1 MELAVGRDARFG
13 VTLDADPVHDLGHH
27 DLALIDADG
36 DGLSDAWEASLG
48 SSPTAVD
55 TDRDG
60 LRDSLEMV
68 RNTDPDD
75 PDTDD
80 DGMVDRWDSFDDPEP

>member
-1 MELAVGRDARFG
+1 MSGAGVASTWEGESGYVAALPLYYDGTDAV
-13 VTLDADPVHDLGHH
+13 T
-27 DLALIDADG
+27 
-36 DGLSDAWEASLG
+36 
-48 SSPTAVD
+48 
-55 TDRDG
+55 
-60 LRDSLEMV
+60 LEMV